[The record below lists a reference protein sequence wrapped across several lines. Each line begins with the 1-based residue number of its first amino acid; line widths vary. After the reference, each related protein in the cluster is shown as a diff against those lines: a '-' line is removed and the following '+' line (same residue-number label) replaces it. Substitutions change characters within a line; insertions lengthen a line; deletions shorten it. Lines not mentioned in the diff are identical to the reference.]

1 MLYTFGKIRPM
12 AAFAIGL
19 LCSSFEA
26 SAQDASEA
34 PPLEAPVDVQVES
47 RDLPK
52 EPQGPVSSE
61 IQEVQGATEA
71 APPVQEQEE
80 QKAPEEVAP
89 EPTPAPEVKA
99 PDPEVPPAAPKAN
112 PSPFRKMYRPDEVL
126 FGRYKVRV
134 GVAKPKYTD
143 TKHLKCYKQ
152 LYGTEPLQPTIGVDV
167 YAYDW
172 YVTFGASIRA
182 GYSTQYGFAA
192 KAGKSGKPDNCD
204 EVEIE
209 LDKNEKTTLTVVP
222 LQAMAVVQFTPFA
235 KKWVVFDGWMGM
247 NYTRYE
253 ETRIGVDSE
262 AKTTTGTSG
271 TSGSTPKSGA
281 QSTLTN
287 KGFRREVVVGGAANI
302 LLNAFDERS
311 VSSMRSVLGLGAIYA
326 APYLEIAKAQN
337 LSENEPSFDR
347 TTVGISFTFESAR

>member
-1 MLYTFGKIRPM
+1 MLYTFGKIRLFGLL
-12 AAFAIGL
+12 AVGL
-19 LCSSFEA
+19 LCSSHKV
-26 SAQDASEA
+26 SAQDASEV

-47 RDLPK
+47 KDLPK
-52 EPQGPVSSE
+52 EPQAPASSE
-61 IQEVQGATEA
+61 IQEVQGAPEA
-71 APPVQEQEE
+71 APPAQEQEV
-80 QKAPEEVAP
+80 QKAPAEVAP
-89 EPTPAPEVKA
+89 EPTPEPEVTAPAPEMV
-99 PDPEVPPAAPKAN
+99 PAASKSK
-112 PSPFRKMYRPDEVL
+112 PSPLRKMNRPDEVL

-152 LYGTEPLQPTIGVDV
+152 LYGSEPLEPTIGVDV

-192 KAGKSGKPDNCD
+192 KSGKGGKPDNCD

-222 LQAMAVVQFTPFA
+222 LQAMAVIQFTPFT

-271 TSGSTPKSGA
+271 SSGSASKSGA

-302 LLNAFDERS
+302 LLNSFDERS

-337 LSENEPSFDR
+337 LADNEPSFDR